1 RERLLVEL
9 FDALWLRYRERVS
22 YVRDYEQVVTSLG
35 ATFVNDHIAFRT
47 VAAQQP
53 TVGIATL
60 ARVFEALGYQAA
72 GCYVFPD
79 KRLGAIHYQHARPG
93 LPKLFISELKAWELG
108 LAVQKVLLR
117 TLKEHRAPVADKTL
131 AMLRGL
137 DETKLARKGEQI
149 SDPTYHK
156 LL

>member
-1 RERLLVEL
+1 MTTSLTISRNQLSAPHQTVQAETQREQFLIEL

-47 VAAQQP
+47 IAAQQP

-72 GCYVFPD
+72 GCYAFPD
-79 KRLGAIHYQHARPG
+79 KHLGAIHYQHARLG
-93 LPKLFISELKAWELG
+93 LPKLLISE
-108 LAVQKVLLR
+108 
-117 TLKEHRAPVADKTL
+117 
-131 AMLRGL
+131 
-137 DETKLARKGEQI
+137 
-149 SDPTYHK
+149 
-156 LL
+156 